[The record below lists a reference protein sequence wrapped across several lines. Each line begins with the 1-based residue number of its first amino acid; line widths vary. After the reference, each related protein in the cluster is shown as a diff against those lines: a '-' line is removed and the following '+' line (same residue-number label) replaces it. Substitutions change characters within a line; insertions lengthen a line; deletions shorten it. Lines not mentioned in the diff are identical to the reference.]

1 MADEIDIANDHAQ
14 FMLDQ
19 KIKAALRG
27 QVAYGP
33 PECTDCGEDMPEARR
48 RLGMV
53 ICVECATRRE
63 KKEKLFG
70 R

>member
-19 KIKAALRG
+19 RIKSAMRG

-33 PECTDCGEDMPEARR
+33 PECTECAEDMPEARR
-48 RLGMV
+48 RLGMI
-53 ICVECATRRE
+53 ICIECAVLSE
-63 KKEKLFG
+63 KRQKLLG